1 MRKCGLMRLTIILL
15 VFAVLLT
22 ACTGTQTQVQT
33 TPEPTNSVEAEP
45 EQTKS
50 PEPKVDAQTALEQA
64 VALNLDT
71 KLQALNNKDLELYMS
86 TVTAGDEYYY
96 NEQGR
101 WFREM
106 TTPDMKDISFE
117 VLEVELKDESSARVT
132 IRQKHYHNEPFD
144 ISYPLLFKFEDG
156 EWKDCGYDFE
166 VLETERYTIK
176 YMQGEECVEEFC
188 TMLDIAYDNLE
199 PIFTERADDNF
210 EIKLFADQ
218 ELLRQRTVPSL
229 TWLFTGWGE
238 PNESLKIYTGH
249 KDFEGYN
256 GTLQH
261 ELVHHITIKIC
272 NNNLPGWILEGIAMY
287 YGNAYFD
294 HSKSGTLSNLKK
306 ENIGLTIEYLE
317 TMDLYN
323 PDSRQDVFDWYNA
336 SYMYVVYLVETYG
349 HDKFMELFYEAGKK
363 PFNDSVLNENYYEDG
378 INTLTEIMPSVLEI
392 TKDELTERYLEWLET
407 TDYFEVNQAA

>member
-1 MRKCGLMRLTIILL
+1 MRKYSLMRLTLILL
-15 VFAVLLT
+15 VVTVLFT
-22 ACTGTQTQVQT
+22 ACTGTQIQEQ
-33 TPEPTNSVEAEP
+33 TPELTSIDDEP
-45 EQTKS
+45 DHTPSLEQEEDPQK
-50 PEPKVDAQTALEQA
+50 ALEKA
-64 VALNLDT
+64 VAVNIDT
-71 KLQALNNKDLELYMS
+71 KLQALDDNNLDLYMS
-86 TVTAGDEYYY
+86 TVTQEDEYYY

-106 TTPDMKDISFE
+106 TTPNMRDIS
-117 VLEVELKDESSARVT
+117 LEVIEVAFKDESFARVT

-144 ISYPLLFKFEDG
+144 ITYPLLFRNEDG

-166 VLETERYTIK
+166 VLETDKYTIK
-176 YMQGEECVEEFC
+176 YMQGEDSVQEFC

-210 EIKLFADQ
+210 EIKLFSDQ
-218 ELLRQRTVPSL
+218 ELLRQRTVPSVG
-229 TWLFTGWGE
+229 WLFTGWGE

-249 KDFEGYN
+249 QNFEGYN

-306 ENIGLTIEYLE
+306 ENIGLSIEYLE

-323 PDSRQDVFDWYNA
+323 PESKQAIYDWYNA
-336 SYMYVVYLVETYG
+336 SYMYVVYLIETYG

-363 PFNDSVLNENYYEDG
+363 PFNDSVQNENYYEDA
-378 INTLTEIMPSVLEI
+378 INTLAEIMPEVLGIIKE
-392 TKDELTERYLEWLET
+392 ELTERYLEWLET